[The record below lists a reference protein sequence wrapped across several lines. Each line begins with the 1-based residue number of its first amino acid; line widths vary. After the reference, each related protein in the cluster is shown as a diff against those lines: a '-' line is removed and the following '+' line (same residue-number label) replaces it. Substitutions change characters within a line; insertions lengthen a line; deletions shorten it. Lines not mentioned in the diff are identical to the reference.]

1 MTTSRTVPGLGVVE
15 AAELSNYTA
24 VEQYRGIPYGS
35 ISARFRQSKIVAS
48 WPGNKWDGTNY
59 G

>member
-1 MTTSRTVPGLGVVE
+1 MHRRVPLLGVVE
-15 AAELSNYTA
+15 GIEIPEYPN

-35 ISARFRQSKIVAS
+35 VPARFQQAKLVTK
-48 WPGNKWDGTNY
+48 WPDNKWDGTKY

>member
-1 MTTSRTVPGLGVVE
+1 MHRRVPLLGVVE
-15 AAELSNYTA
+15 GIEIPEYPK

-35 ISARFRQSKIVAS
+35 IPARFQQAKLVTK
-48 WPGNKWDGTNY
+48 WPDNRWDGTKY